1 MAQTA
6 TIISSLKTAL
16 KSHGLT
22 YRDVARTLELSE
34 ASVKRLFAENNLSL
48 QRLDQI
54 CQLMNME
61 ITDLIKQVEAQRSQL
76 TQLTEEQEKELVSD
90 LKMVLVTFLVING
103 WQYDDMLTYY
113 HIQPTE
119 LIQYLA
125 KLDRLKVIDL
135 LPNNRI
141 HLRVSPKFSWRQNG
155 PIQQYFSKN
164 LQEDF
169 LKSRFED
176 EHETFMFLSGMMST
190 ASSDQFQRRIRQLA
204 RDFHSL
210 IEDDRTLPVTDRS
223 GHSMFLA
230 FRPWRPDVFEK
241 MRRKK

>member
-1 MAQTA
+1 MSQTG
-6 TIISSLKTAL
+6 TIIETLKTAL

-22 YRDVARTLELSE
+22 YRDVANALALSE
-34 ASVKRLFAENNLSL
+34 ASVKRLFADNNLSL

-54 CQLMNME
+54 CQLMDME
-61 ITDLIKQVEAQRSQL
+61 ITDLTKQVEARQAQL

-113 HIQPTE
+113 HLQPTE

-141 HLRVSPKFSWRQNG
+141 RLRVSPKFSWRQNG
-155 PIQQYFSKN
+155 PIQQYFSAN
-164 LQEDF
+164 LQQEF

-176 EHETFMFLSGMMST
+176 EHETFMFLSGMMSS
-190 ASSDQFQRRIRQLA
+190 ASSEQFQRRIRQLA
-204 RDFHSL
+204 REYHSL
-210 IEDDRTLPVTDRS
+210 IEEDRALPVTERS

-241 MRRKK
+241 MRKK